1 MFGTPKK
8 RAMPKTTARI
18 IGKGDKLK
26 RKKADTKGAG
36 KGIKFQAFKSGT
48 KNKTVGLKDLPPKS
62 INPGI
67 HKLPAKA
74 KMNMGFKPMFGGGLI
89 ASFYDKPEKT
99 EKYKGNTTSARQV
112 KGYGKAKKKA

>member
-1 MFGTPKK
+1 MSPENYAKVKK
-8 RAMPKTTARI
+8 LSV
-18 IGKGDKLK
+18 GDK
-26 RKKADTKGAG
+26 
-36 KGIKFQAFKSGT
+36 
-48 KNKTVGLKDLPPKS
+48 VGLKDLPPKS

-89 ASFYDKPEKT
+89 ASFYDKPAKT